1 LSPTLGIEQV
11 SDAIDLPGRRFKS
24 PPGLNAK
31 GSVANDWDAAPLY
44 DASSA
49 MG

>member
-1 LSPTLGIEQV
+1 M

-24 PPGLNAK
+24 RPGLNAK
-31 GSVANDWDAAPLY
+31 GSVADDGDALAPLY
-44 DASSA
+44 DAPSA